1 MALVQKLIESVVFS
15 VEMFYEIW
23 WALVLGFTISGAI
36 QTFVSE
42 DRMSNLL
49 GGRGVRETSLGA
61 GFGFLSSSC
70 SFAAVATARSL
81 YRKGASP
88 EASLAG
94 FQFASTNLV
103 IELGLVIFF
112 LLGWQ
117 FVVANFLGGVILI
130 VLLALI
136 TRYAIPDEWFETA
149 REHAE
154 ASGEGMQMD
163 TLFSLLLRIP
173 KALLSTSGV
182 ATPMSD
188 GSSAEQDYDD
198 APSAHA
204 ERPEDDTA
212 SEAVTPSGNEKD
224 GDEDT
229 QNGTEESA
237 DDLRSVAGWKHAFRR
252 TMNDWTMVA
261 SDVIIGFL
269 IAGVVATFVPNTF
282 WDQLFTLAPQGTF
295 AWVVLGCFLGVT
307 IAVFTFLCSIGN
319 VPFAVIL
326 WNAGIPFGGV
336 ISFIFGDLVVPQID
350 NLYRKYYGLRM
361 AGALFVSIFT
371 VAVVVGVIIYYI
383 WATFGL
389 IPSRAGGGTVPSTYK
404 LVLTVVFTALF
415 LVQIYVV
422 YIEPRRS
429 DEGVPA

>member
-42 DRMSNLL
+42 DRMSDLL
-49 GGRGVRETSLGA
+49 GGRGLRETGLGA

-70 SFAAVATARSL
+70 SFAAVATTRSL

-117 FVVANFLGGVILI
+117 FVVANFLGGIILI
-130 VLLALI
+130 LLLALI
-136 TRYAIPDEWFETA
+136 TRYVIPDKWFETA
-149 REHAE
+149 REHAK

-163 TLFSLLLRIP
+163 TLFSLLVRIP
-173 KALLSTSGV
+173 QGLLSASGV
-182 ATPMSD
+182 AMPA
-188 GSSAEQDYDD
+188 GGESSAEQNDDD

-204 ERPEDDTA
+204 DRPEDDTA
-212 SEAVTPSGNEKD
+212 SEAVTPSSEKD

-229 QNGTEESA
+229 QNDTDESV
-237 DDLRSVAGWKHAFRR
+237 DSLRSVAGWKHAFGR
-252 TMNDWTMVA
+252 TMNDWSMVA

-269 IAGVVATFVPNTF
+269 IAGVVATFVPNSF

-307 IAVFTFLCSIGN
+307 VAVFTFLCSIGN

-361 AGALFVSIFT
+361 AGALFVSFFT

-383 WATFGL
+383 WATLGL
-389 IPSRAGGGTVPSTYK
+389 IPSRGAGGTVPSTYK

-415 LVQIYVV
+415 LVQVYVV

-429 DEGVPA
+429 GEGVPA